1 MEYTPLGHAA
11 NLASRLQTV
20 HQLVSETRKVAEGYF
35 EFHALGQIQV
45 KGVRQPIDIFE
56 VTGPRSL
63 ANAVSAF
70 SSTTDSPSSSV
81 REHELGQIVRTC
93 YARAWA
99 DVRDCGRSRGREGIA
114 RRLELLVCR

>member
-1 MEYTPLGHAA
+1 MEYTPVGHAA

-56 VTGPRSL
+56 VTGPG
-63 ANAVSAF
+63 
-70 SSTTDSPSSSV
+70 PSRTHFQLSV
-81 REHELGQIVRTC
+81 RQRIHQVRRPASMSLRRSCELATRGHGQMCAIV
-93 YARAWA
+93 AEAGA
-99 DVRDCGRSRGREGIA
+99 GKA
-114 RRLELLVCR
+114 LLEDLSC